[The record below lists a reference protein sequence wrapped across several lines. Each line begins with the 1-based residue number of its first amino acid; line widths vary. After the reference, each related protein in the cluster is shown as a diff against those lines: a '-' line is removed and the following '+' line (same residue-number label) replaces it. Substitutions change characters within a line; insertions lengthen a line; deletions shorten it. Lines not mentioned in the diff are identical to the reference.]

1 MSVHPFP
8 QAASSLPVA
17 AAEALLDTLM
27 QPRRRM
33 VSTVVDPHAA
43 DTQVTD
49 GQVADTQAT
58 DAQVANAQSVVHL
71 SVGEAVTLAFAG
83 DSVHV
88 TGPLAPLFE
97 AGSLL
102 RPSHAAEKA
111 VEYTVRHRWFAALWS
126 HDVDKAA
133 VRKQAHAY
141 AMARIRDDAY
151 LDCANPHAVE
161 TSIWR
166 AFRGGLSAQV
176 RRAAFAMYGPA
187 CTLAQLRGCAREG
200 AKLNEAGA
208 LAALYRL
215 VPEAEDL
222 ARVRRVLQ
230 AQGLTSRAWRW
241 LAQQPVGRVL
251 ALTDG
256 PLSHLPD
263 EPLGESDIELPAVE
277 IDATPIIAA
286 CNLLAECEPKCE
298 RKCEPEF
305 EPTPMLLLRALSWPP
320 VRRWLQTALPDTRN
334 VRFMRLIVREAA
346 RLAQLP
352 NGKARF
358 AAYLRDDLPYLMD
371 WWVAV
376 HAAIGESHAPVA
388 LEPNATYA
396 SLVRRQHDWHRD
408 MVERDPSQMLT
419 WASAL
424 TTLEI
429 GQVRAQPLTDSWM
442 LAREGMDM
450 RHCVASYA
458 KDCVADSVRIF
469 ALEHLPDGERATAEL
484 RYRAGHWLAGQ
495 VKGVANAEPAPAL
508 ATAAQLLAQRYTRA
522 DRMASGAG
530 T

>member
-33 VSTVVDPHAA
+33 VSTVVDPQAVEMQVT
-43 DTQVTD
+43 DTQV
-49 GQVADTQAT
+49 T
-58 DAQVANAQSVVHL
+58 DAQVANAQSAEPQSVVHL

-151 LDCANPHAVE
+151 LDCANHHAVE

-176 RRAAFAMYGPA
+176 RRAAFAMHGPT
-187 CTLAQLRGCAREG
+187 CTLAQLRGCVREG
-200 AKLNEAGA
+200 VKLNEAGA

-222 ARVRRVLQ
+222 ARVRRVLL
-230 AQGLTSRAWRW
+230 ARGLTSRAWRW

-251 ALTDG
+251 ALVNGTSG
-256 PLSHLPD
+256 AEVD
-263 EPLGESDIELPAVE
+263 EPESAQC
-277 IDATPIIAA
+277 DATPIIAA

-298 RKCEPEF
+298 PKCEPA
-305 EPTPMLLLRALSWPP
+305 PMLLLRALGWAP

-376 HAAIGESHAPVA
+376 HAAIGEAHAPVA

-530 T
+530 A